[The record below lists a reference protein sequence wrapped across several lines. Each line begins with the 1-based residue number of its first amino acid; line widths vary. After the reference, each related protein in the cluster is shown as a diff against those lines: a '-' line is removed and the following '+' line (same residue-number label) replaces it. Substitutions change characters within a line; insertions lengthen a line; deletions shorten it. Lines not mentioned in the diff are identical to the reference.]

1 MVLAIL
7 DKGKPVVTRGR
18 KARSRQSGRPVAE
31 QVVESWSA
39 TYRRFLGKE
48 CSLVVVARGA
58 Q

>member
-18 KARSRQSGRPVAE
+18 KARSRESGRPVAE
-31 QVVESWSA
+31 QVVERWSA
-39 TYRRFLGKE
+39 TKSRFLGKE
-48 CSLVVVARGA
+48 SSLVVVARGA